1 MAKLRRDYTYED
13 SDLASIAREEFVK
26 ALVHGQEVQTGA
38 QRRRTFSLNEYLK
51 AISGTTELQ
60 GETPAIIRQPV
71 VLMGRR

>member
-38 QRRRTFSLNEYLK
+38 HRRRTFSLNEYLK
-51 AISGTTELQ
+51 AISGTTELT
-60 GETPAIIRQPV
+60 GDTPVIVRQNV
-71 VLMGRR
+71 YLAGRR